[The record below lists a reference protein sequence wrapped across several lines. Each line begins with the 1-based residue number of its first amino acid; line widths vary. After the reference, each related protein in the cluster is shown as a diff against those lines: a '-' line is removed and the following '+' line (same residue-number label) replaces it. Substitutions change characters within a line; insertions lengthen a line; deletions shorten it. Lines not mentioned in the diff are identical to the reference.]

1 MAELFVELFSEEIP
15 SSLHID
21 AINNIK
27 KILEEELEKKEI
39 DLMIRNIDT
48 EIYEKYIKRNYGIQ

>member
-1 MAELFVELFSEEIP
+1 MNFYKNTNGGESFTRGATGTHHSEKF
-15 SSLHID
+15 SSL
-21 AINNIK
+21 
-27 KILEEELEKKEI
+27 ERKEI